1 MSNLHVVSRGIDW
14 FGELEDDRRFVRALA
29 RGLEVLRAFDSM
41 NLLLGNKEI
50 SERTGL
56 PPSSVSRLTAT
67 LAGLGYLRHHAA
79 LNRYEISPSV
89 LALGYVGVRDL
100 NVRTVARPL
109 VVELAEWGKVNVGLG
124 IPDRDTMLYI
134 EAHRGAGNLHHRLD
148 VGSRIPMARTA
159 MGLAYLAAVTDARR
173 EQLICKLAER
183 EPEAEL
189 RERVARARE
198 SIASHGFCI
207 ASWQQDIIAAAVP
220 LDSASGETSY
230 VLNCGGPPFMI
241 QRERLQ
247 QEIAP
252 RLVGVAKHIQSLLP
266 QG

>member
-1 MSNLHVVSRGIDW
+1 MSKLHVVSRGIDW
-14 FGELEDDRRFVRALA
+14 FSELENDRRFVRALA

-67 LAGLGYLRHHAA
+67 LTGLGYLTHHAA

-100 NVRTVARPL
+100 NVRVVARPL
-109 VVELAEWGKVNVGLG
+109 LAELAQWGKVNVGLG
-124 IPDRDTMLYI
+124 APDRDTMLYI
-134 EAHRGAGNLHHRLD
+134 EAQRGAGNLHHRLD
-148 VGSRIPMARTA
+148 VGSRVPMASSA
-159 MGLAYLAAVTDARR
+159 MGLAYLAAVSDARR
-173 EQLICKLAER
+173 EQLIAKLAKR
-183 EPEAEL
+183 EPVAEL
-189 RERVARARE
+189 RSRVEQARE
-198 SIASHGFCI
+198 SIAAQGFCI
-207 ASWQQDIIAAAVP
+207 ACWQPDIIAAAVA
-220 LDSASGETSY
+220 LDSRSGEVSY
-230 VLNCGGPPFMI
+230 VLNCGGPRFMV
-241 QRERLQ
+241 QHERLQ

-252 RLVGVAKHIQSLLP
+252 RLVGVAKHIQSQLP

>member
-67 LAGLGYLRHHAA
+67 LTGLGYLRHHAA

-109 VVELAEWGKVNVGLG
+109 VAELAEWGKVNVGLG
-124 IPDRDTMLYI
+124 APDRDTMLYI

-148 VGSRIPMARTA
+148 VGSRVPMASTA

-173 EQLICKLAER
+173 EQLIAKLAQR
-183 EPEAEL
+183 EPAAEL
-189 RERVARARE
+189 RQRVEQARE
-198 SIASHGFCI
+198 SIAARGFCI
-207 ASWQQDIIAAAVP
+207 ASWQQDIVAAAVP
-220 LDSASGETSY
+220 LDSASGEVSY
-230 VLNCGGPPFMI
+230 VLNCGGPQFMI
-241 QRERLQ
+241 QRERLE

-252 RLVGVAKHIQSLLP
+252 RLVGVARHIQSLLP

>member
-1 MSNLHVVSRGIDW
+1 MSSLHVVSRGIDW
-14 FGELEDDRRFVRALA
+14 FGELEEDRRFVRALA

-67 LAGLGYLRHHAA
+67 LTALGYLRHHAT
-79 LNRYEISPSV
+79 LNRYEINPSV

-109 VVELAEWGKVNVGLG
+109 LAELAEWAKVNVGLG
-124 IPDRDTMLYI
+124 VPDRDTMLYI
-134 EAHRGAGNLHHRLD
+134 EANRGAGNLHHRLD
-148 VGSRIPMARTA
+148 VGSRVPMATTA
-159 MGLAYLAAVTDARR
+159 MGLAYLAAVPDARR
-173 EQLICKLAER
+173 EQLIGKLAKQEL
-183 EPEAEL
+183 ESEL
-189 RERVARARE
+189 RRRVEQARE
-198 SIASHGFCI
+198 SIAAHGFCI

-220 LDSASGETSY
+220 LDSASGEVSY
-230 VLNCGGPPFMI
+230 VMNCGGPQFMI
-241 QRERLQ
+241 QRKRLE

-252 RLVGVAKHIQSLLP
+252 RLVGVARHIQSLLP